1 MGEIFPELK
10 EVQLILFFI
19 SEEFDLIKWL
29 FERDWNVKRRDRLHF
44 FHSLNR
50 EVKLYR
56 DAKI

>member
-29 FERDWNVKRRDRLHF
+29 FERD
-44 FHSLNR
+44 
-50 EVKLYR
+50 
-56 DAKI
+56 